1 MTDRLKDRSII
12 VTGAASGI
20 GAGIALDLAQHGA
33 NVVIGDINKEAADR
47 VAADIVSKTGGTAI
61 AHKVDVTSRQ
71 SIQALIADTVDAF
84 GRLDVIFNNAGIIE
98 TASYLEI
105 TEEGWKRLMDV
116 NALGVL
122 MGTQEAAKQMIAQ
135 GRGGKIINTASIGG
149 KQGYPAFAHYCASKF
164 AVVGL
169 TQAAARAF
177 AEHKITVKL
186 LRAGRRPYGTLGPA
200 QSRIRREGHHQGA
213 GPGDQRFQRG
223 HPPRTLLGAERCRGS
238 HDIPGLARFR
248 LHHRPDGHGRWWD
261 GAHLKARAGAHDVA
275 FPQPIEGQ
283 PTAPRPAGHD
293 PDPQAPFLRRGP
305 AAQLRWR
312 TP

>member
-1 MTDRLKDRSII
+1 MTDRLKDRRII

-33 NVVIGDINKEAADR
+33 KVVIGDINEEAADR

-71 SIQALIADTVDAF
+71 SIQSLIAKTVASF
-84 GRLDVIFNNAGIIE
+84 GQLDVMFNNAGIIE

-105 TEEGWKRLMDV
+105 TEEGWRRLMDV

-135 GRGGKIINTASIGG
+135 GSGGKIINTASIGG

-177 AEHKITVKL
+177 AEHRITVNCF
-186 LRAGRRPYGTLGPA
+186 
-200 QSRIRREGHHQGA
+200 
-213 GPGDQRFQRG
+213 GPGVVHTALWDQLNREFLEKGITKQPDQAINDFSAG
-223 HPPRTLLGAERCRGS
+223 ILLGRYSVPR
-238 HDIPGLARFR
+238 
-248 LHHRPDGHGRWWD
+248 
-261 GAHLKARAGAHDVA
+261 DVA
-275 FPQPIEGQ
+275 GLTTFLASPDSDYITGQ
-283 PTAPRPAGHD
+283 TVMVDGGMV
-293 PDPQAPFLRRGP
+293 LI
-305 AAQLRWR
+305 
-312 TP
+312 